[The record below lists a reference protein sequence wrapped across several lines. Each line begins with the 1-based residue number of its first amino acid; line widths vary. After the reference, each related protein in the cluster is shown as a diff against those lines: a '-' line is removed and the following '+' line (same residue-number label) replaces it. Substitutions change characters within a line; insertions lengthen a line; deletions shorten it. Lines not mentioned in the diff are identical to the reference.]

1 MRYRA
6 ILNDPG
12 NASAERPSQILSNN
26 REDVDSWAQK
36 VLQSAVS
43 ENAWV
48 DVYQNVEQR
57 IAVVR
62 KPAKAIQGTQL

>member
-6 ILNDPG
+6 ILNDP
-12 NASAERPSQILSNN
+12 
-26 REDVDSWAQK
+26 